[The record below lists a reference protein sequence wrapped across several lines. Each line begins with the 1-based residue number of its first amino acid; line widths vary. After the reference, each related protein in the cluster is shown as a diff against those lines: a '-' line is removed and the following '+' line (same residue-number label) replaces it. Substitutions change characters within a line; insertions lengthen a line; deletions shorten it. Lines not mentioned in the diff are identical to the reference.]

1 LRGGRRFGC
10 PGAVTGGINYAD
22 DGLNRDGLAFA
33 DFDFFKHA
41 GGGGGNFRVDFVG
54 RNLEQRLVALD
65 FVAGLFQPFRDGA
78 FKDAFAHLG
87 HYDVDCHLRFS
98 CGA

>member
-33 DFDFFKHA
+33 TLISFSTPAEGEEFPRRLCRSKS
-41 GGGGGNFRVDFVG
+41 
-54 RNLEQRLVALD
+54 QRALVALD
-65 FVAGLFQPFRDGA
+65 FIAGLFQPFGDGA

-87 HYDVDCHLRFS
+87 HYDIDCHLRVS